1 MKLSTKSWLEL
12 ADRDLRAAQKLLE
25 DEYLTNIVLFHCQ
38 QCIEKCFKALLEE
51 ADITPPK
58 IHSIHRL
65 NAIVQEKIPFCLP
78 ISDEEIDLIDD
89 IYIDTRYPG
98 SFGLLPTGFPT
109 KEQAEEILKIAERV
123 YLETKKL
130 LLESGEN
137 HGSD

>member
-1 MKLSTKSWLEL
+1 MKLSTKSWLDL

-25 DEYLTNIVLFHCQ
+25 DEYLINIVLFHCQ

-58 IHSIHRL
+58 IHGIHRL
-65 NAIVQEKIPFCLP
+65 NALVQEKTPFHLP

-109 KEQAEEILKIAERV
+109 KEQVEEILQIAERV
-123 YLETKKL
+123 YDEIRKILT
-130 LLESGEN
+130 
-137 HGSD
+137 

>member
-12 ADRDLRAAQKLLE
+12 ADRDLKAAQKLLE

-58 IHSIHRL
+58 IHGIHRL
-65 NAIVQEKIPFCLP
+65 NALVQEKTPFHLP

-123 YLETKKL
+123 YRETRKIL
-130 LLESGEN
+130 TELGESY
-137 HGSD
+137 GSN